1 MNEKGKPISIL
12 FVVDGLEFGG
22 GERVFAQIINGLP
35 ENRYEAFLATA
46 PNDAF
51 QKAII
56 VKNCSFFPIDFSNRY
71 NAANLLKLK
80 KIIKDH
86 RIDIVHG
93 QGARAEFYARLAA
106 GLSGRK
112 KCVSTVAMPV
122 EGYDVR
128 PWKRRLYGAL
138 DRFSERFVDRFL
150 VVSDILVKSMTQVH
164 GIAPGKV
171 IKIYNGIET
180 DLYRPENQLVNR
192 GRIRQEFQVSNAE
205 VLIGAIGRLVWQKGF
220 EYFIQAIP
228 ELIQT
233 LPKSRFVLIGDG
245 ILRRGLE
252 SLAKDLKIRDHIL
265 FTGQRTDIRDTL
277 AALDIVVIPSV
288 LEGFPFVTLEAMA
301 MGKPIV
307 ATAIDGISE
316 QIMDGREGILVPP
329 RNTDNLAQAIIKI
342 VSNPIMA
349 DTLGKAARE
358 RVTAEFSV
366 QQMIKATVHV
376 YDGLQ

>member
-1 MNEKGKPISIL
+1 MTTRIL
-12 FVVDGLEFGG
+12 YVIDGIEFGG

-35 ENRYEAFLATA
+35 EDRYEAFLAAA

-51 QKAII
+51 QKAIT

-71 NAANLLKLK
+71 NAANLLKLVR
-80 KIIKDH
+80 IIKDH

-112 KCVSTVAMPV
+112 ECVSTIAMPV
-122 EGYDVR
+122 EGYDVG
-128 PWKRRLYGAL
+128 PWKRRLYGVF
-138 DRFSERFVDRFL
+138 DRFSECFVDRFL
-150 VVSDILVKSMTQVH
+150 VVSDILVKSMIQVH

-192 GRIRQEFQVSNAE
+192 RRLRQEFQVSDTD

-228 ELIQT
+228 DLIQA

-245 ILRRGLE
+245 RLRRDLE
-252 SLAKDLKIRDHIL
+252 NLAKDLKIRDHIL
-265 FTGQRTDIRDTL
+265 FTGQRTDIRDIFT
-277 AALDIVVIPSV
+277 ALDIFVVPSV
-288 LEGFPFVTLEAMA
+288 LEGFPIVTLEAMA
-301 MGKPIV
+301 MEKPIV
-307 ATAIDGISE
+307 ATAIDGITE
-316 QIMDGREGILVPP
+316 QITDGREGILVPP
-329 RNTDNLAQAIIKI
+329 RNTADLARAIIKI
-342 VSNPIMA
+342 TSNPMMA
-349 DTLGKAARE
+349 VTLGKAARR
-358 RVTAEFSV
+358 RVTTDFSV
-366 QQMIKATVHV
+366 QQMINATIDV
-376 YDGLQ
+376 YDNLL

>member
-1 MNEKGKPISIL
+1 MKTRIL
-12 FVVDGLEFGG
+12 YIIDGIEFGG
-22 GERVFAQIINGLP
+22 GERVFSQIINGLP
-35 ENRYEAFLATA
+35 EDRYEAFLATA

-51 QKAII
+51 QKAIT

-71 NAANLLKLK
+71 NAANLLKLIR
-80 KIIKDH
+80 IIKDH
-86 RIDIVHG
+86 RIDVVHG

-112 KCVSTVAMPV
+112 KYVSTVAMPV
-122 EGYDVR
+122 EGYDVG
-128 PWKRRLYGAL
+128 PWKLRLYGVF
-138 DRFSERFVDRFL
+138 DRFSECFVDRFL

-164 GIAPGKV
+164 GITPGKV

-180 DLYRPENQLVNR
+180 DLYRPENQLDNR
-192 GRIRQEFQVSNAE
+192 CRIRQEFKVSDSD

-220 EYFIQAIP
+220 EYFIHAIP
-228 ELIQT
+228 DLIQA

-245 ILRRGLE
+245 VLRQDLE
-252 SLAKDLKIRDHIL
+252 NLAKDLKISDHIL

-277 AALDIVVIPSV
+277 TALDIVVIPSV
-288 LEGFPFVTLEAMA
+288 LEGFPIVTLEAMA

-307 ATAIDGISE
+307 ATAIDGITE

-329 RNTDNLAQAIIKI
+329 RNTTKLSQAIIKI

-349 DTLGKAARE
+349 DTLGKAARR
-358 RVTAEFSV
+358 RVTTEFSV
-366 QQMIKATVHV
+366 QQMIKATIHV
-376 YDGLQ
+376 YDGLL

>member
-1 MNEKGKPISIL
+1 MKTRIL
-12 FVVDGLEFGG
+12 YVIDGIEFGG

-35 ENRYEAFLATA
+35 EDRYEAFLATS

-51 QKAII
+51 QKAIT

-71 NAANLLKLK
+71 NAANLIKLIR
-80 KIIKDH
+80 IIKDH

-112 KCVSTVAMPV
+112 KYVSTVAMPV
-122 EGYDVR
+122 EGYDVG
-128 PWKRRLYGAL
+128 PWKRRLYGVF
-138 DRFSERFVDRFL
+138 DRFSELFVDRFL

-164 GIAPGKV
+164 GVAPGKI

-192 GRIRQEFQVSNAE
+192 RRIRQEFHVSDTD

-228 ELIQT
+228 DLIQA

-245 ILRRGLE
+245 ILRRDLE
-252 SLAKDLKIRDHIL
+252 KLAKDLKIRNHIL

-277 AALDIVVIPSV
+277 TALDIVVIPSV
-288 LEGFPFVTLEAMA
+288 LEGFPIVTLEAMA

-307 ATAIDGISE
+307 ATAIDGVTE
-316 QIMDGREGILVPP
+316 QIMDGREGILVPQ
-329 RNTDNLAQAIIKI
+329 RNTANLVQAIIKI

-349 DTLGKAARE
+349 DNLGKAARR
-358 RVTAEFSV
+358 RVITEFSV
-366 QQMIKATVHV
+366 QQMIKATINV
-376 YDGLQ
+376 YDGLL

>member
-1 MNEKGKPISIL
+1 MKTRIL
-12 FVVDGLEFGG
+12 YVIDGIEFGG

-35 ENRYEAFLATA
+35 EDRYETFLATA

-51 QKAII
+51 QKAIT

-71 NAANLLKLK
+71 NAANLLKLIR
-80 KIIKDH
+80 IIKYH

-106 GLSGRK
+106 GLTGRK
-112 KCVSTVAMPV
+112 KYVATVAMPV
-122 EGYDVR
+122 EGYDVG
-128 PWKRRLYGAL
+128 PWKRRLYGIF

-150 VVSDILVKSMTQVH
+150 VVSDILVKSMIQVH

-171 IKIYNGIET
+171 VKIYNGIET
-180 DLYRPENQLVNR
+180 DLYRQENQLDNR
-192 GRIRQEFQVSNAE
+192 RRIRQEFQVSDTD

-220 EYFIQAIP
+220 EYFIQAVP
-228 ELIQT
+228 ELAQA
-233 LPKSRFVLIGDG
+233 LPTSRYALIGDG
-245 ILRRGLE
+245 ILRRDLE
-252 SLAKDLKIRDHIL
+252 KLANDLKIRDHIL

-277 AALDIVVIPSV
+277 TALDIVVIPSV
-288 LEGFPFVTLEAMA
+288 LEGFPIVTLEAMA

-307 ATAIDGISE
+307 ATAIDGITE

-329 RNTDNLAQAIIKI
+329 RNTANLAQAIIKI

-349 DTLGKAARE
+349 DTLGKAARR
-358 RVTAEFSV
+358 RVTTEFSV
-366 QQMIKATVHV
+366 QQMIKATINV
-376 YDGLQ
+376 YDDLL

>member
-1 MNEKGKPISIL
+1 MKTRIL
-12 FVVDGLEFGG
+12 YVIDGMEFGG

-35 ENRYEAFLATA
+35 EDRYEAFLATA

-51 QKAII
+51 QKAIT
-56 VKNCSFFPIDFSNRY
+56 VKNCSFFPVDFSNRY
-71 NAANLLKLK
+71 NAANLLKLTR
-80 KIIKDH
+80 IIKEH

-93 QGARAEFYARLAA
+93 QGARAEFFARLAA

-122 EGYDVR
+122 EGYDVG
-128 PWKRRLYGAL
+128 PWKRRLYGAF
-138 DRFSERFVDRFL
+138 DRFSEWFVDRFL

-164 GIAPGKV
+164 GIAPEKV

-180 DLYRPENQLVNR
+180 DLYRPENQLDNR
-192 GRIRQEFQVSNAE
+192 HRIRQEFNISDTD

-228 ELIQT
+228 DLVQA

-245 ILRRGLE
+245 ILRQDLE
-252 SLAKDLKIRDHIL
+252 NLANNLNIRDRIL
-265 FTGQRTDIRDTL
+265 FTGQRTDIRYTL
-277 AALDIVVIPSV
+277 TALDVVVIPSV
-288 LEGFPFVTLEAMA
+288 LEGFPIVTLEAMA

-307 ATAIDGISE
+307 ATAIDGITE
-316 QIMDGREGILVPP
+316 QIVDGREGILVPP
-329 RNTDNLAQAIIKI
+329 RNTANLTQAIIKI
-342 VSNPIMA
+342 ASNPNMA
-349 DTLGKAARE
+349 DTLGKAARK

-366 QQMIKATVHV
+366 QQMIKATIHV
-376 YDGLQ
+376 YDDLR